1 MTKRNGQQIYN
12 RRIFAIGTPCKTIAL
27 KFDDRKINDHDDV
40 PKEKGVS
47 DQDDDRDYATHLKT
61 KIFTVNFKHEIQL

>member
-1 MTKRNGQQIYN
+1 MIK
-12 RRIFAIGTPCKTIAL
+12 
-27 KFDDRKINDHDDV
+27 KINDHDDV
-40 PKEKGVS
+40 PKEKGLS